1 MSYPNDPP
9 QGGRR
14 GDPTVSFVHD
24 ASLMSEK
31 THLPDLDYKALAIA
45 SLTRLKTR
53 TAAKPPTGR
62 YDALVAYLQGR
73 GASVDAAAVDKKT
86 RTFFE
91 DVINKIIA
99 NPSEWDAD
107 RVLDGKALM
116 DYLAGVNPQ
125 QQAPLEAPPQD
136 FQEKHR

>member
-14 GDPTVSFVHD
+14 GEPTVNFVHD

-45 SLTRLKTR
+45 SLSRLKTR
-53 TAAKPPTGR
+53 TAAKAPTGR
-62 YDALVAYLQGR
+62 YEALVSYLKSR
-73 GASVDAAAVDKKT
+73 GSIVDAAEVDRKT

-91 DVINKIIA
+91 DVINKILA

-125 QQAPLEAPPQD
+125 QTAPMEAPKP
-136 FQEKHR
+136 